1 MNFFFFLQ
9 AKGDMQQNHMRKRD
23 NINGKS
29 EKKDEKEKP
38 KDHDANER
46 KEVKKEIEE
55 KGSGVGKY
63 RLQ

>member
-1 MNFFFFLQ
+1 
-9 AKGDMQQNHMRKRD
+9 MQQNHMRKRD

-55 KGSGVGKY
+55 KGSGAGKY
-63 RLQ
+63 RFFR

>member
-1 MNFFFFLQ
+1 
-9 AKGDMQQNHMRKRD
+9 MQQNHMRKRD